1 MDMNRNLFSAIQLEK
16 TAMFVILT
24 LIVFVAAFA
33 IISHLI
39 LMVTE
44 KRREIGVLRALGA
57 GARSIML
64 IFMAEGVLI
73 GFVGTLVGAALGI
86 TIGWTSSRSC
96 PCGCTLWTWPSSAS
110 PRWSSPS
117 WRRSTRRG
125 RRPASTRWRCSAMSE
140 PPAPEPGPALIVVDH
155 VEKEYRTGSES
166 LRVLKGVNL
175 TVRAGELVAIV
186 GASGVG
192 KSTLLHVVGALDR
205 PTAGRVLFR
214 GEDLF
219 ARSDAELTRFRR
231 QEVGFVFQLYN
242 LLPEFTALE
251 NAMLPALIQRR
262 SPAEARAGALDGLRE
277 VGLTER
283 VHHRPGEL
291 SGGEQQRV
299 ALARALVGRPAVIV
313 ADEPTG
319 NLDPKTSEGVFELFS
334 RLQAERGV
342 TFVIATHNLELARR
356 ADRVVRLVDGRAVTE

>member
-1 MDMNRNLFSAIQLEK
+1 
-16 TAMFVILT
+16 
-24 LIVFVAAFA
+24 
-33 IISHLI
+33 
-39 LMVTE
+39 
-44 KRREIGVLRALGA
+44 
-57 GARSIML
+57 
-64 IFMAEGVLI
+64 
-73 GFVGTLVGAALGI
+73 
-86 TIGWTSSRSC
+86 
-96 PCGCTLWTWPSSAS
+96 
-110 PRWSSPS
+110 
-117 WRRSTRRG
+117 
-125 RRPASTRWRCSAMSE
+125 MSE
-140 PPAPEPGPALIVVDH
+140 PAAPDPGPALILVDQ
-155 VEKEYRTGSES
+155 VEKEYRTGAEP

-175 TVRAGELVAIV
+175 VVRAGELVAIV

-214 GEDLF
+214 GQDLF

-231 QEVGFVFQLYN
+231 HEVGFVFQLYN

-251 NAMLPALIQRR
+251 NAMLPALVQRR
-262 SPAEARAGALDGLRE
+262 PAAEARTLALDALRE

-283 VHHRPGEL
+283 MRHRPGEL

-342 TFVIATHNLELARR
+342 TFVIATHNLELAGR
-356 ADRVVRLVDGRAVTE
+356 ADRLVRLVDGRAVVE